1 MLWNCH
7 RGIYRNDFYV
17 NHQTYLSEPVINF
30 GGLEVELGY
39 PLQVRFLKIYPS
51 FFWGFSSHG
60 FSTNLLSKIQGWS
73 DLLLQFSPFCLGFLV
88 LLGSLEVS
96 FSRDIPSRFFL
107 KINDELPTI
116 FSKKV
121 PISLYHTSMII
132 VWYFYDSFGRGRLVN
147 PLDDSND
154 TQISYKFLMWPQRS
168 TPDPFL
174 SIQHWTSL
182 KELSSSPSMF
192 SDLANTCGLKEDIP
206 NPPSSPG
213 FSPWAL
219 PQALA
224 LDDWVM
230 KQGSTT

>member
-96 FSRDIPSRFFL
+96 FSRDIPSRFFFWKL
-107 KINDELPTI
+107 TTSCQRFFPKRCQYHCIILLWL
-116 FSKKV
+116 
-121 PISLYHTSMII
+121 LYDTSMILLGVVALWI
-132 VWYFYDSFGRGRLVN
+132 RWMTRTIHRFHTNFWCDRR
-147 PLDDSND
+147 D
-154 TQISYKFLMWPQRS
+154 
-168 TPDPFL
+168 
-174 SIQHWTSL
+174 QHRI
-182 KELSSSPSMF
+182 LSSVFNTELPWKNWVPVLACFRIWPTLVASKRTSPTLPALQVSV
-192 SDLANTCGLKEDIP
+192 LGLFHRLWP
-206 NPPSSPG
+206 
-213 FSPWAL
+213 
-219 PQALA
+219 
-224 LDDWVM
+224 
-230 KQGSTT
+230 

>member
-17 NHQTYLSEPVINF
+17 NLNHPTYLSELVTNF
-30 GGLEVELGY
+30 GGLQVELGY
-39 PLQVRFLKIYPS
+39 PLQVRFLKIYPP
-51 FFWGFSSHG
+51 FFWSFSSSHG

-96 FSRDIPSRFFL
+96 FSWKLTTSCQCFFPKRCQYHCIIL
-107 KINDELPTI
+107 LWL
-116 FSKKV
+116 
-121 PISLYHTSMII
+121 LYDTSMILLGVVPLWI
-132 VWYFYDSFGRGRLVN
+132 RWMTRTIHRFHTNFWCDSRDQHR
-147 PLDDSND
+147 
-154 TQISYKFLMWPQRS
+154 I
-168 TPDPFL
+168 L
-174 SIQHWTSL
+174 SSGFNTELPWKSIP
-182 KELSSSPSMF
+182 ELSSSPSMF
-192 SDLANTCGLKEDIP
+192 SDLAWQTNICGLKEDIP
-206 NPPSSPG
+206 
-213 FSPWAL
+213 SPWAL